1 MPGSANSTGANSTG
15 ANSTGANS
23 TGANSTGVKV
33 IGAVE
38 ERFDEV
44 LTPEALGFVAD
55 LQRRFGPRR
64 AELLER
70 RRTRRQQ
77 AADTGMLDFL
87 PETKDVRNDT
97 SWRVAPP
104 ADLVDRRVEITG
116 PTEQKMLINALNSG
130 AKVFMA
136 DFEDASAPTWHNKV
150 QGQINLTD
158 AIERRIDFV
167 SPEGKSYALNET
179 VATLMPRPRGW
190 HLPEKHVLV
199 DDEPVSGGLFDFG
212 MVIFHN
218 AKRLLAKGTRPYF
231 YLPKMESHL
240 EARLWNDVFVHAQEA
255 LGLDRGTIRATV
267 LIETIPAAL
276 EMDEILYE
284 LREHSYGLN
293 AGRWD
298 YMFSMIKTFR
308 DRGKEYLLPD
318 RNSVTMTVPFM
329 RAYTELL
336 VQTCHKRG
344 AFAMGGMA
352 AFIPS
357 RKDPEINR
365 VALEKVAADKKREAN
380 DGFDG
385 TWVAH
390 PDLVPTAM
398 AEFDAVLGDRPNQI
412 DKLRPEVQVTAADIL
427 AADKT
432 PGAQTSAG
440 LRTNVDVGIRYIESW
455 LRGVGAAAIHNLME
469 DAATAEIS
477 RSQVWQWIHNDV
489 TLEDTGEQ
497 VTADLVRKVADDVM
511 AEIRA
516 EVGEEAYEKGRWS
529 DARDVFEQ
537 VALADDFVDF
547 LTLPAYALLD

>member
-1 MPGSANSTGANSTG
+1 MADAKVVGPSGAG
-15 ANSTGANS
+15 
-23 TGANSTGVKV
+23 
-33 IGAVE
+33 
-38 ERFDEV
+38 FDEV
-44 LTPEALGFVAD
+44 LTPEALAFVAD
-55 LQRRFGPRR
+55 LQARFGATREQLLARR
-64 AELLER
+64 AER
-70 RRTRRQQ
+70 RRQ
-77 AADTGMLDFL
+77 AAETGRLDFL
-87 PETKDVRNDT
+87 PQTREIREDT
-97 SWRVAPP
+97 SWRVAPL
-104 ADLVDRRVEITG
+104 ADLQDRRVEITG
-116 PTEQKMLINALNSG
+116 PTERKMLINALNSG

-136 DFEDASAPTWHNKV
+136 DFEDANTPNWQNMV

-158 AIERRIDFV
+158 AIERQVDFT
-167 SPEGKSYALNET
+167 SAEGKEYKLNEQ

-199 DDEPVSGGLFDFG
+199 GDTPIAGAFFDFG
-212 MVIFHN
+212 LYVFRN
-218 AKRLLAKGTRPYF
+218 AKRLLDKGTRPYF

-240 EARLWNDVFVHAQEA
+240 EARLWNDVFNHAQDA
-255 LGLDRGTIRATV
+255 LGIPRGTIRATV
-267 LIETIPAAL
+267 LIETIPAAF

-308 DRGKEYLLPD
+308 DRGAQFMLPD

-336 VQTCHKRG
+336 VQTCHKRE

-357 RKDPEINR
+357 RKDPEVNEQ
-365 VALEKVAADKKREAN
+365 ALAKVAADKQREAN

-398 AEFDAVLGDRPNQI
+398 AEFDKVLGDRPNQI
-412 DKLRPEVQVTAADIL
+412 DKKRPEVQVSADMLL
-427 AADKT
+427 AAKET
-432 PGAQTSAG
+432 PGQITSAG

-455 LRGVGAAAIHNLME
+455 LRGNGAAAIHNLME

-477 RSQVWQWIHNDV
+477 RSQVWQWVHNDAK
-489 TLEDTGEQ
+489 LADTGET
-497 VTADLVRKVADDVM
+497 VTAELVRKVADD
-511 AEIRA
+511 ATEQIRNEIGSD
-516 EVGEEAYEKGRWS
+516 VYDSGRWKE
-529 DARDVFEQ
+529 ARGIFEE
-537 VALADDFVDF
+537 VALADEFDTF
-547 LTLPAYALLD
+547 LTLPAYDLLD